1 MAPTALSSD
10 FPVAAQPRVC
20 GRSPIQRRRWWV
32 LALVSLGA
40 VAAGAWTTPV
50 VAQQTYTWSNGANT
64 NLWGTSGN
72 WVGSPALTFNNQTT
86 VIFDSANVS
95 EANRSNAVSIGAGVK
110 TIRSLTI
117 NADYA
122 TSNNATFD
130 IRTNDTLSNTSTA
143 RNLTFAANA
152 GNASISVAQ
161 STAGTV
167 QVRVGTNTF
176 GNVVLSSNLDIAQ
189 NNTFFNATGF
199 QFDSSVTGAGVI
211 TKTGAGVVS
220 LIRDNLAWSGGLNI
234 NEGPVQIFASG
245 NAMGT
250 GLWTLGGSA
259 NNTTLNVGSNANFT
273 NSGGLVV
280 AAGAGARTIANMG
293 LSPGAGV
300 GNPTLSGA
308 ITLNKDATFAVTQYT
323 AATHDRLTLSG
334 TAGGAGGIIK
344 TNSGILILSASNNYS
359 GATDIQGGKL
369 YLGGAGRLGSG
380 AVTIASGANLD
391 FATGAS
397 QINVVANNISGAGQ
411 ILQNVAST
419 DTRITGNI
427 TSTGGLTINAGNFRI
442 GNDTTTGSYT
452 GDATVASGATLAFA
466 RSDAYTHGGTISGAG
481 GVSKVNAGEATLTGD
496 NSYTGNTALFTGALV
511 ADNANAL
518 GSGTITFSAGGG
530 NTGTIRYTPASAGTD
545 WASRI
550 VNSAAPIRL
559 DTNGNNVNLAGAIAS
574 TNTNGL
580 VKSGSGVLTLGGAN
594 AYIGATNVDV
604 GGLIINGSLASTGL
618 ASVASGAR
626 IGGTGSLAGGLSI
639 LSGGLFAFNPADPTL
654 DVTGTVT
661 LDNSFSVASLVNTDG
676 TAINWGSVAD
686 GTYQLIGTTASSFAN
701 ISNFGAG
708 NAATIA
714 VGRTAYFTD
723 GSLNLVV
730 VPEPSTFAL
739 LGSLAAAG
747 ALLARRRLR

>member
-1 MAPTALSSD
+1 MSRILLTRILLIGRRLNL
-10 FPVAAQPRVC
+10 AA
-20 GRSPIQRRRWWV
+20 
-32 LALVSLGA
+32 LALVM
-40 VAAGAWTTPV
+40 AWTTP

-72 WVGSPALTFNNQTT
+72 WVGSPTLTFNNQTNL
-86 VIFDSANVS
+86 VFSAASV
-95 EANRSNAVSIGAGVK
+95 ANTSNAVSIGAGVK

-122 TSNNATFD
+122 TNSNATFD

-167 QVRVGTNTF
+167 QVRVGTSGH

-189 NNTFFNATGF
+189 NNTFFNAVGF
-199 QFDSSVTGAGVI
+199 QFDTSVTGSGVI
-211 TKTGAGVVS
+211 TKTGAGVVG
-220 LIRDNLAWSGGLNI
+220 LVRDNSAWSGGLNI

-259 NNTTLNVGSNANFT
+259 NNTTLSVGSNANFT

-280 AAGAGARTIANMG
+280 AAGAGTRTIANIG
-293 LSPGAGV
+293 LSPGSGV

-308 ITLNKDATFAVTQYT
+308 ITLDKDATFAVTQYT

-397 QINVVANNISGAGQ
+397 QINVVANNISGDGQ

-442 GNDTTTGSYT
+442 GDDTTTGSYT
-452 GDATVASGATLAFA
+452 GDATVASGAALAFA

-481 GVSKVNAGEATLTGD
+481 GVSKVNAGNVTLTGN
-496 NSYTGNTALFTGALV
+496 NSYGGNTALFTGALV

-530 NTGTIRYTPASAGTD
+530 NTGTIRYTAASAGTD

-559 DTNGNNVNLAGAIAS
+559 DTNGNNVSLAGAIAS

-594 AYIGATNVDV
+594 AYTGVTNADA

-618 ASVASGAR
+618 ASVSSGAW
-626 IGGTGSLAGGLSI
+626 IGGTGSLAGGLTI
-639 LSGGLFAFNPADPTL
+639 ASGGLFAFNPLDPTL
-654 DVTGTVT
+654 DVTGAVS
-661 LDNSFSVASLVNTDG
+661 LDNSFSVASLVNPDG
-676 TAINWGSVAD
+676 SAINWGSVAD
-686 GTYQLIGTTASSFAN
+686 GTYTLIGTTSTFN
-701 ISNFGAG
+701 TITNFGPS
-708 NAATIA
+708 AAADIGD
-714 VGRTAYFTD
+714 GRTAYFQN
-723 GSLNLVV
+723 GSLQLVV
-730 VPEPSTFAL
+730 VPEPGAFAL
-739 LGSLAAAG
+739 AGLGIAAA
-747 ALLARRRLR
+747 AWARRRR